1 MEQLLRELGISKT
14 RAAEH
19 FGVSRGTIY
28 AWLKSEPMHVMV
40 YLRGLVKVHREIM
53 KMRCK

>member
-1 MEQLLRELGISKT
+1 MEQLLRELGISKK

-28 AWLKSEPMHVMV
+28 AWFKSEPKHVMV
-40 YLRGLVKVHREIM
+40 YLSVLVNVQREIV
-53 KMRCK
+53 KMRGK